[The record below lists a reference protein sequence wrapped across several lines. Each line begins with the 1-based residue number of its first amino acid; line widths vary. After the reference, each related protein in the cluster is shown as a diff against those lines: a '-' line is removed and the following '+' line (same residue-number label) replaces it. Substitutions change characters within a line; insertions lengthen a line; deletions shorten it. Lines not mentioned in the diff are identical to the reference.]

1 MRVIATARGY
11 DNTAT
16 REPGE
21 EFDIDVDPKVFDLPP
36 GRKPSWYVPVRA
48 VKAAESAPRRGRGDR
63 GEAEQD

>member
-11 DNTAT
+11 DNVAT

-36 GRKPSWYVPVRA
+36 SKRPTWFTPVRV
-48 VKAAESAPRRGRGDR
+48 VKAADGPRRGRAASEGD
-63 GEAEQD
+63 EQA